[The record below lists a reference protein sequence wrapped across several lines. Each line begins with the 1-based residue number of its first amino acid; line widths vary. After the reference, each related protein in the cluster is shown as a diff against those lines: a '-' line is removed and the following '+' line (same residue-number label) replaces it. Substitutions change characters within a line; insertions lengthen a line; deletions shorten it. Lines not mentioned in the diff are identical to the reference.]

1 MPKPQGFS
9 TQAILRVKVASYL
22 QGKLRLQSSE
32 KLISV
37 EEMKD
42 QTVLKA
48 RIDIL
53 AMFWEGVLKIAHLWL
68 QRSPTNKGEKHCYKA
83 HTLLSPSLEIFDS
96 WSGYKAVSI
105 HSCFLSA
112 LFPCGII
119 V

>member
-32 KLISV
+32 KLIRV

-53 AMFWEGVLKIAHLWL
+53 AMFWEGVLNCAPMTTKRSYK
-68 QRSPTNKGEKHCYKA
+68 QR
-83 HTLLSPSLEIFDS
+83 
-96 WSGYKAVSI
+96 
-105 HSCFLSA
+105 
-112 LFPCGII
+112 
-119 V
+119 